1 MRVVVVGCNGF
12 IGKSLVQALE
22 SRNINCLG
30 ISKEE
35 FDLSSNS
42 SVQKLSSILR
52 TGDQIV
58 FSSAITPSNSVTDV
72 IKTMTMA
79 ENFCLAV
86 GKIDPKQIIL
96 ISSDSVY
103 GNNSGVFT
111 ENSPCNPDSFHGL
124 AQISRE
130 IIFNQVAS
138 SKLAIL
144 RLCAVYGEKDTHNS
158 YGPNRFI
165 GQIKDSKP
173 ITIFGEGLNKRDH
186 IHIND
191 VTSVIIR
198 CLILNFIGILNV
210 VTGKTYSFQTVADMC
225 REIFKPDSII
235 VKSGTEGKVI
245 NKSFDTSKLI
255 ETIPDF
261 QAMDLRSGIS
271 LWHNQI

>member
-30 ISKEE
+30 ISKED

-103 GNNSGVFT
+103 GNNSGLFK
-111 ENSPCNPDSFHGL
+111 ENYF
-124 AQISRE
+124 
-130 IIFNQVAS
+130 
-138 SKLAIL
+138 
-144 RLCAVYGEKDTHNS
+144 
-158 YGPNRFI
+158 
-165 GQIKDSKP
+165 
-173 ITIFGEGLNKRDH
+173 
-186 IHIND
+186 
-191 VTSVIIR
+191 
-198 CLILNFIGILNV
+198 
-210 VTGKTYSFQTVADMC
+210 
-225 REIFKPDSII
+225 
-235 VKSGTEGKVI
+235 
-245 NKSFDTSKLI
+245 
-255 ETIPDF
+255 
-261 QAMDLRSGIS
+261 
-271 LWHNQI
+271 